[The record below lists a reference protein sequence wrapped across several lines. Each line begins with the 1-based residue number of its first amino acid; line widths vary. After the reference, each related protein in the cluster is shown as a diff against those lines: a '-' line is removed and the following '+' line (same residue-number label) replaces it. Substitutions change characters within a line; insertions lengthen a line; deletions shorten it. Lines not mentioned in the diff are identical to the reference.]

1 MEIGSSGGDMME
13 AIPATEMI
21 HLIALVPGL
30 NATVPSPWKRA
41 DALLEDPSSALR

>member
-1 MEIGSSGGDMME
+1 ME

-30 NATVPSPWKRA
+30 SATVPSPRKLA
-41 DALLEDPSSALR
+41 DALLEDPSSAMR